1 MILSQ
6 VVELHICQA
15 FFSIFAQFLK
25 AMFGCLLRVLK
36 PFAIAIPKL
45 CVLFVDASDAGVFG
59 KEASVGCVQS
69 IGPIGALR
77 GECRSGLSV
86 QKISGKGVFMVST
99 ARKSSKLKAVAS
111 GDHDAEGGNR
121 GAGVKS
127 AIRSA
132 TRGSDVRSDG
142 VLDALNRCQAVIEFY
157 PDGTIIGAN
166 GNFLNALGYEQSEI
180 EGAHHR
186 IFCDKAY
193 ADSIEYKQ
201 LWRRVAE
208 GEFVQGVFR
217 RIRKDGTP
225 IWINAS
231 YNPVFDKSGQVVRA
245 VKFATDVTAER
256 TKAAETDAM
265 IQALS
270 RSQAVIEFK
279 PDGTILTAN
288 ENFLS
293 ATKYRLSEIQGQHH
307 RIFCDE
313 AYTRSSAYTEFWRK
327 LQQGEFQAGEFRRLD
342 SKGNDVWI
350 LASYNPV
357 FDLDG
362 KVAKVVKFATE
373 ITAQKLAYFNLVKSF
388 EEACTE
394 LSRAAQELTTNAN
407 LVTESSNESNRQAT
421 AVATASE
428 EVYRGVHGVSTAS
441 EEMLA
446 TVREI
451 ASSASQTSKISN
463 QAKADARTA
472 NETVEQLA
480 EASQEIG
487 NVIKVISSIA
497 QQTNL
502 LALNATIEAARAGDA
517 GRGFAVVAN
526 EVKELAKQTAR
537 ATDDITAKIVK
548 LQGCSKETTDSLCQ
562 ITGVID
568 EITEIATSTSVATEE
583 QGATTN
589 EVVRLLQESNTGV
602 QSITTSI
609 RDVAAASERSL
620 SAAHGTKEAADRL
633 SGLASELMQR
643 VEEAKRA

>member
-1 MILSQ
+1 
-6 VVELHICQA
+6 
-15 FFSIFAQFLK
+15 
-25 AMFGCLLRVLK
+25 
-36 PFAIAIPKL
+36 
-45 CVLFVDASDAGVFG
+45 
-59 KEASVGCVQS
+59 
-69 IGPIGALR
+69 
-77 GECRSGLSV
+77 
-86 QKISGKGVFMVST
+86 MVST
-99 ARKSSKLKAVAS
+99 ARNSRKLNAVAA
-111 GDHDAEGGNR
+111 DANQGTATHR
-121 GAGVKS
+121 SAGVKS
-127 AIRSA
+127 AIRNA
-132 TRGSDVRSDG
+132 ARGTEVRSEG
-142 VLDALNRCQAVIEFY
+142 VLEALNRCQAVIEFY

-166 GNFLNALGYEQSEI
+166 SNFLGAVGYDASEI
-180 EGAHHR
+180 EGRHHR
-186 IFCDKAY
+186 MFCDKEFAE
-193 ADSIEYKQ
+193 SFEYKQ
-201 LWRRVAE
+201 MWKRVAE

-231 YNPVFDKSGQVVRA
+231 YNPIFNKSGEVVRA

-256 TKAAETDAM
+256 TKSAETDAM
-265 IQALS
+265 LQALS

-293 ATKYRLSEIQGQHH
+293 ATKYRLDEIQGRHH
-307 RIFCDE
+307 RMFCDE
-313 AYTRSSAYTEFWRK
+313 TYTRSPEYAAFWRN
-327 LQQGEFQAGEFRRLD
+327 LQDGQFQAGEFCRKD
-342 SKGNDVWI
+342 SRGKDVWI

-362 KVAKVVKFATE
+362 NVAKVVKFATD
-373 ITAQKLAYFNLVKSF
+373 ITVQKQAYFNLVKSF
-388 EEACTE
+388 EEACKE
-394 LSRAAQELTTNAN
+394 LSTASEELSENAH
-407 LVTESSNESNRQAT
+407 LVTESSNESNRQAN

-548 LQGCSKETTDSLCQ
+548 LQGCSKETTDSLSQ
-562 ITGVID
+562 ITGIIE

-602 QSITTSI
+602 QSITSSI
-609 RDVAAASERSL
+609 REVASASERSL
-620 SAAHGTKEAADRL
+620 NAARGTKSAAERL
-633 SGLASELMQR
+633 SGLAGELMKR